1 MKLAVVKAYLCQQ
14 RYRTI
19 GKSYSTHYKNRQETE
34 FRVQLDIIY
43 IEKKKDFESS
53 QACLLKSN
61 IILNFYKYI
70 LICRL
75 FPS

>member
-43 IEKKKDFESS
+43 IEKKGF
-53 QACLLKSN
+53 
-61 IILNFYKYI
+61 
-70 LICRL
+70 
-75 FPS
+75 